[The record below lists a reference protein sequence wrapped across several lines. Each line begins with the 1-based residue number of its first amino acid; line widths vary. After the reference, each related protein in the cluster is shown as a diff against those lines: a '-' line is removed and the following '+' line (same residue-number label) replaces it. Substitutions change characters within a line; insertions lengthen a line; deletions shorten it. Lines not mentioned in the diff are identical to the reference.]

1 MILIELSKK
10 KKRKTYW
17 RPFVEYLADIVVYFY
32 LQNPY
37 GKKKKK
43 NKKTK
48 ENPNN
53 IFCYYKLMEK
63 PNRILL
69 FCSV

>member
-17 RPFVEYLADIVVYFY
+17 RPFVEYLADIVIYFY

-37 GKKKKK
+37 GKKKK
-43 NKKTK
+43 NKRDGFVEPKK
-48 ENPNN
+48 
-53 IFCYYKLMEK
+53 
-63 PNRILL
+63 
-69 FCSV
+69 

>member
-1 MILIELSKK
+1 MIIIELSKK
-10 KKRKTYW
+10 KKKNYW

-43 NKKTK
+43 KKTREMVLK
-48 ENPNN
+48 SLRSNSQDIPYTL
-53 IFCYYKLMEK
+53 C
-63 PNRILL
+63 
-69 FCSV
+69 